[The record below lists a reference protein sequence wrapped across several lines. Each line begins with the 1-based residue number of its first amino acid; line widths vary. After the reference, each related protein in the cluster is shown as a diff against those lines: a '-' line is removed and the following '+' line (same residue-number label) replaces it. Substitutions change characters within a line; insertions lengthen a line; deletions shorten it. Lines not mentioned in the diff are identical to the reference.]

1 MTVDLG
7 PVPAQ
12 WIAVDAAQEG
22 GEPCTSVSERSSWCW
37 SWWRSST
44 SFVAPS
50 EGVANLVDL
59 GRMATDNTE
68 SALARLVG
76 PHHARAD
83 DEARTLLGEVCTSS
97 ADLEDVGRGLRFG
110 SIRTPRLAA
119 HGPSPGSA
127 TSPPPPGP
135 PARGQPSSSSAR
147 STCRADHPELL
158 PQCWQVRSRS
168 DTGGGTR
175 PRRSATRYGSARRHG
190 MRSCST
196 AGRSRRSGRTGRPTS
211 TLDSSCAR
219 WATGPPERRRSPRP

>member
-1 MTVDLG
+1 MRPRKVENH
-7 PVPAQ
+7 VH
-12 WIAVDAAQEG
+12 
-22 GEPCTSVSERSSWCW
+22 RS
-37 SWWRSST
+37 R
-44 SFVAPS
+44 
-50 EGVANLVDL
+50 N
-59 GRMATDNTE
+59 
-68 SALARLVG
+68 ARRG
-76 PHHARAD
+76 
-83 DEARTLLGEVCTSS
+83 
-97 ADLEDVGRGLRFG
+97 VGRGGDRLLRSSRLAREWRTSSISVAWRRTTPSLPSLAWSDLTMHVRTTRPARSWVRSAPPRPTPRMSAEDFASG
-110 SIRTPRLAA
+110 STRTPRLAA
-119 HGPSPGSA
+119 HGPSPCCA